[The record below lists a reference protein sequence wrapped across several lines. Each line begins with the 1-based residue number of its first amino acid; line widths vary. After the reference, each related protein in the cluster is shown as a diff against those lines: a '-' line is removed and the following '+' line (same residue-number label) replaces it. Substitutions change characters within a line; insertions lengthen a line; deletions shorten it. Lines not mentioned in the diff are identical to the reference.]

1 MSRAAPAAVAS
12 GAASRAARAARISWR
27 SLALVVLLV
36 ATGSARAD
44 EAAAWAALRQGGVV
58 ALMRHGDAPGVGD
71 PEGWR
76 LDDCTT
82 QRNLSERGRDE
93 ARAVGARL
101 RAERIAIARVLSSP
115 WCRCVDTATLAG
127 VGPVQL
133 EPAFANAF
141 ILSDR
146 REALREG
153 GRAVIGR
160 WRGPGV
166 LLVVTHGENIRALTG
181 RSPATAEIVVVSPGA
196 DGAPREIGSLPAP
209 ARR

>member
-1 MSRAAPAAVAS
+1 MTAGRFV
-12 GAASRAARAARISWR
+12 GTFWC
-27 SLALVVLLV
+27 SLAFVALLV
-36 ATGSARAD
+36 ATGAARAD

-76 LDDCTT
+76 IDDCTT

-93 ARAVGARL
+93 ARSVGARL

-115 WCRCVDTATLAG
+115 WCRCVDTATLVG
-127 VGPVQL
+127 VGPVQV

-141 ILSDR
+141 VLSGRPD
-146 REALREG
+146 ALREG
-153 GRAVIGR
+153 GQAVIGR

-166 LLVVTHGENIRALTG
+166 LLVVTHGENIRALAG
-181 RSPATAEIVVVSPGA
+181 GSPATAEIVVVASGA
-196 DGAPREIGSLPAP
+196 DGTLREIGSLAAQ